1 MNLSKTD
8 TKELIRLLDDFSK
21 IMQSVTPQSTKEAN
35 VVRKCRL
42 LRKKLERKHDRLS
55 STECRSTADSGFS

>member
-42 LRKKLERKHDRLS
+42 LRKKIIRNVLR
-55 STECRSTADSGFS
+55 TESQG

>member
-8 TKELIRLLDDFSK
+8 TKELIRLLDDSSK
-21 IMQSVTPQSTKEAN
+21 IIQSINPQSTKEAN

-42 LRKKLERKHDRLS
+42 LYKKLKRKNDRLS
-55 STECRSTADSGFS
+55 TTEHRSTADSGFS